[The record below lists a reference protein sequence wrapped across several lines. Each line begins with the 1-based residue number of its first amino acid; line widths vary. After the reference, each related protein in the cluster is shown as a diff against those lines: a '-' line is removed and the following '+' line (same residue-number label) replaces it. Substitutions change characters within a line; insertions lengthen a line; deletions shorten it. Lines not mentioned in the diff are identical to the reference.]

1 MIAIRTFFLFI
12 IVLVLT
18 SFKAY
23 ANNVTFKAGDDS
35 TATKL
40 CIAAG
45 SNNLRAMQKHIK
57 SLSWRQ
63 TGMHQKTN
71 SVLAEVS
78 CNKTNL
84 IKFTAQYDADE
95 TYNFLNDKAKNK
107 YKLTDDEIKIIDVA
121 KVNNSPQVIV
131 VTSR

>member
-1 MIAIRTFFLFI
+1 MKATRTFFLFI
-12 IVLVLT
+12 IAFVLL

-23 ANNVTFKAGDDS
+23 ANNVTFEAGDNS

-45 SNNLRAMQKHIK
+45 SNNLHATQKYIK
-57 SLSWRQ
+57 SLSWQQ
-63 TGMHQKTN
+63 TGMYQKTN

-78 CNKTNL
+78 CNKINL
-84 IKFTAQYDADE
+84 IEFTAQYDADK
-95 TYNFLNDKAKNK
+95 TYNFLNDKAMNK
-107 YKLTDDEIKIIDVA
+107 YKLTDDQMKIIDIA
-121 KVNNSPQVIV
+121 KVNDLPQVIV

>member
-1 MIAIRTFFLFI
+1 MKVINTLFLFI
-12 IVLVLT
+12 IVFALL

-23 ANNVTFKAGDDS
+23 ANNVTFKAGDNS
-35 TATKL
+35 TVTKL

-45 SNNLRAMQKHIK
+45 SNNLHATKKYIK
-57 SLSWRQ
+57 SLSWQQ

-71 SVLAEVS
+71 SVLGEVS

-84 IKFTAQYDADE
+84 IEFTAQYNADE
-95 TYNFLNDKAKNK
+95 TYNFLNEKAMKK
-107 YKLTDDEIKIIDVA
+107 YKLTDDEVKIIDLT
-121 KVNNSPQVIV
+121 KVNHLPQVIV

>member
-1 MIAIRTFFLFI
+1 MKVINTIFLI
-12 IVLVLT
+12 IVTLVLL

-23 ANNVTFKAGDDS
+23 ANNVTFEAGDDS

-45 SNNLRAMQKHIK
+45 SNNLHATQKYIK
-57 SLSWRQ
+57 SLSWQQ
-63 TGMHQKTN
+63 TGMYQKTN

-78 CNKTNL
+78 CNKSNL
-84 IKFTAQYDADE
+84 MEFTAQYNADK

-107 YKLTDDEIKIIDVA
+107 YKLTTEEIKIIDIA
-121 KVNNSPQVIV
+121 KVKDAPQVIV